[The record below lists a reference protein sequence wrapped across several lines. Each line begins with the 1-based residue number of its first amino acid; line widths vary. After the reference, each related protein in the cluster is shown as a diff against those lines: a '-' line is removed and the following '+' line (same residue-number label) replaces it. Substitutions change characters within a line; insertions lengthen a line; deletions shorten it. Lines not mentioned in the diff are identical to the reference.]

1 MHLFKVACLQL
12 PVYGGSHKSYVAIN
26 DGGSV
31 LNNKNSERVRER
43 GRRGVWLKEREV
55 AISLEH
61 FRAVFFVLFPPFWFL
76 VGFLVS
82 FLRFFLLVFFPIL
95 ASIFKGHV
103 DFFVYMHPSAIHN
116 KLYYFKMIA
125 LSMKLARLL

>member
-61 FRAVFFVLFPPFWFL
+61 FRAVFFCLI
-76 VGFLVS
+76 S
-82 FLRFFLLVFFPIL
+82 SILVFSRLSRFLFAFFP
-95 ASIFKGHV
+95 SRIFSHSGLH
-103 DFFVYMHPSAIHN
+103 
-116 KLYYFKMIA
+116 L
-125 LSMKLARLL
+125 